1 MTIRAG
7 IITIGS
13 ELTSGTRLDTN
24 SAWLAKRLPALGV
37 ETWIH
42 RSVPDHLGAIV
53 QAFEE
58 TLREVRVVLCT
69 GGLGPTSDDLTR
81 DAIASMQQ
89 VDLVLD
95 QPTLEVIEGRFR
107 AFGRVMSPSN
117 RRQAEFP
124 RGARILP
131 TEVGTAA
138 GFVVVH
144 RGAPIYCVPG
154 VPREMRWMWERYIA
168 GEVRALGGAP
178 RAVRAF
184 RCVGIAESAL
194 GERLLPIEQ
203 EPGVE
208 VRYSVEEAAGTIEV
222 RLLADAAG
230 ADAEARAEA
239 LAERAHVLI
248 GAHHVC
254 ATGEASLAESVGQLL
269 LERGLT
275 VASAESC
282 TGGRIAA
289 ALTAIPGISAAFLE
303 GAVTYSNEAKTRL
316 LGVPADLIAARGAVS
331 QEVARAMATG
341 ARERAGAD
349 LAVATTGV
357 AGPGGG
363 SAEKPV
369 GLVHIA
375 VATRAGAVHHVER
388 RYPGDRDQVQARSTA
403 GALDLLRRAVLGV
416 TLDHD
421 PDWAG
426 TARRGSSGPRG

>member
-1 MTIRAG
+1 MTTPLRAG

-24 SAWLAKRLPALGV
+24 SAWLAKRLPALGI

-58 TLREVRVVLCT
+58 TLPEVRVVLCT

-81 DAIASMQQ
+81 DAIASMMK

-95 QPTLEVIEGRFR
+95 PPTLETIEGRFR

-117 RRQAEFP
+117 GRQAEFP
-124 RGARILP
+124 RGARILA

-144 RGAPIYCVPG
+144 RQVPIYCVPG
-154 VPREMRWMWERYIA
+154 VPREMRWMWDRYIQPDLQ
-168 GEVRALGGAP
+168 ALGGAP

-222 RLLADAAG
+222 RLLADAAERV
-230 ADAEARAEA
+230 DAEARVQA
-239 LAERAHVLI
+239 LAERAHALL

-254 ATGEASLAESVGQLL
+254 ATGEASLAEGVGALL
-269 LERGLT
+269 LERKLT

-331 QEVARAMATG
+331 EEVARAMATG

-349 LAVATTGV
+349 FAVATTGI

-363 SAEKPV
+363 SPDKPV
-369 GLVHIA
+369 GLVHLA

-388 RYPGDRDQVQARSTA
+388 RYPGDRDQIQARSTA
-403 GALDLLRRAVLGV
+403 GALDLLRRAILGL
-416 TLDHD
+416 TLDRD

-426 TARRGSSGPRG
+426 TAARR